1 MNPDLMHTWKVHAIY
16 AQHEDHLVDDLLV
29 EPSQGWYYGRGY
41 PEVTSSQAR
50 TYDTTLKG
58 EYNVDIN
65 PHDAPNISRAYLYA
79 VPR

>member
-29 EPSQGWYYGRGY
+29 EPRLG
-41 PEVTSSQAR
+41 PMTPH
-50 TYDTTLKG
+50 LKG

-65 PHDAPNISRAYLYA
+65 PHDAPNISSAYLYA